1 MKASKASQFFLA
13 ATLLPSAFAATITL
27 HNTGVNSSDVLVTA
41 GAQASFWSL
50 SAEPS
55 GASEAIGSLPFRYHN
70 SAYFA
75 DTASAA
81 WVSPNASGNAGV
93 NGFYTYDLVFSLAGL
108 NAATA
113 SISGNFGTDND
124 GSISLNNNAPI
135 ATQGF
140 TGFGAPT
147 AFAFTSGFVAGSNTI
162 HVKVDNGG
170 DPTAFF
176 VQLSGTASVS
186 DGTVPE
192 PGTVVLTCV
201 GLLGLLLVRRRIAQA

>member
-1 MKASKASQFFLA
+1 MKASLFFFA
-13 ATLLPSAFAATITL
+13 ALLPSAFAATITL
-27 HNTGVNSSDVLVTA
+27 HNTGVNSSDVLVAT

-55 GASEAIGSLPFRYHN
+55 GATEAIGSLPFRYHN

-75 DTASAA
+75 DTPSAA
-81 WVSPNASGNAGV
+81 WVSPGSDGNAGAL
-93 NGFYTYDLVFSLAGL
+93 GFYTYDLVFNLA
-108 NAATA
+108 NPATA
-113 SISGNFGTDND
+113 SISGTFGTDND
-124 GSISLNNNAPI
+124 GSISLNNNAPV

-140 TGFGAPT
+140 SGFGAPT

-162 HVKVDNGG
+162 HVKVNNGG

-176 VQLSGTASVS
+176 VQLASVG

-192 PGTVVLTCV
+192 PGTVALTCA
-201 GLLGLLLVRRRIAQA
+201 GLLGLLLVRRRIAQP

>member
-1 MKASKASQFFLA
+1 MKAIQFFLT
-13 ATLLPSAFAATITL
+13 ATLIPTAFAATITL
-27 HNTGVNSSDVLVTA
+27 HNTGVNSSDVLVAA

-70 SAYFA
+70 GFYFA

-81 WVSPNASGNAGV
+81 WVSPNASGNAGAG
-93 NGFYTYDLVFSLAGL
+93 GFYTYDLIFNLAGL
-108 NAATA
+108 NPATA

-124 GSISLNNNAPI
+124 GSISLNNNAPV

-140 TGFGAPT
+140 AGFGTPT
-147 AFAFTSGFVAGSNTI
+147 SFAFNSGFVAGLNTI
-162 HVKVDNGG
+162 HVQVDNGG

-176 VQLSGTASVS
+176 VQLSGTASVGDS
-186 DGTVPE
+186 TVPE
-192 PGTVVLTCV
+192 PGTVALTCA
-201 GLLGLLLVRRRIAQA
+201 GLLGLLLIRRRILRA